1 MSDSVK
7 KKVQFVDTDVRHAQ
21 LKIKLERESISQ
33 AEFFRACLTGMIDE
47 DPDFIKYVRKYKDN
61 KNIGIKRD
69 AKILKK
75 EDKASDDLMQ
85 RFGIK
90 DTELDNIFDLIAEE
104 HPDL

>member
-61 KNIGIKRD
+61 KNIGRKRD
-69 AKILKK
+69 AKIIKK

>member
-47 DPDFIKYVRKYKDN
+47 DPDFIKYVRKYKDS
-61 KNIGIKRD
+61 KNIGRKRD

-75 EDKASDDLMQ
+75 EDKASDDLME